1 MRVYKIPQG
10 KSAIN
15 DAQIH
20 VFDMPFISLS
30 IIFLNRLGDPSH
42 MRYHVFM
49 KEFLT
54 AFQHEFLLQ
63 IQTSVYAS
71 ELGRKLRE
79 KGETFR
85 DITQSVLS
93 TPWQFVVA
101 TDTHIYAC
109 TRTTGR
115 KIHVSVSI
123 NPEVLKPEDIPIG
136 FEVGERISS
145 LKSVVLAHS
154 FVYEQ
159 ERYPVATCCNRHTFQ
174 QSSHILF

>member
-20 VFDMPFISLS
+20 VFDIPFISLS

-54 AFQHEFLLQ
+54 AFQHEL
-63 IQTSVYAS
+63 IAEIRTGVYAS

-85 DITQSVLS
+85 DITQKVPVFYCKNKQGEL
-93 TPWQFVVA
+93 Q
-101 TDTHIYAC
+101 HG
-109 TRTTGR
+109 RTTR
-115 KIHVSVSI
+115 
-123 NPEVLKPEDIPIG
+123 LQT
-136 FEVGERISS
+136 ISS
-145 LKSVVLAHS
+145 NLSSERRHDPNTHWHSVGALFGQRPS
-154 FVYEQ
+154 
-159 ERYPVATCCNRHTFQ
+159 ERQ
-174 QSSHILF
+174 QGETGLYGNVRTQT